1 MPAAVKII
9 IVGGGQILFT
19 DLHRG
24 QPRGD
29 ARGDGLDEIAA
40 ARLMTVG
47 DEAELQLVQSGT
59 PSSGED
65 AVA

>member
-1 MPAAVKII
+1 VRLGAVS
-9 IVGGGQILFT
+9 
-19 DLHRG
+19 
-24 QPRGD
+24 
-29 ARGDGLDEIAA
+29 
-40 ARLMTVG
+40 